1 MSDEE
6 PILLP
11 CWEDEVEAVQRAV
24 IGVMHVLVDIAQDG
38 QETTDDRLMAVDA
51 VLQYAQEAHPYMPDE
66 DEEEEESTDDT
77 PAPPHRSQW
86 PFSLRQGLGLRRP
99 REDCDPE
106 DD

>member
-11 CWEDEVEAVQRAV
+11 NWEDETEAVQRAV
-24 IGVMHVLVDIAQDG
+24 IGVMHVLVDIAQDE
-38 QETTDDRLMAVDA
+38 QETTDDRLTAVDA

-66 DEEEEESTDDT
+66 EEDLTDDS

-86 PFSLRQGLGLRRP
+86 PFSLRQGRGMRRP
-99 REDCDPE
+99 REDCDSE
-106 DD
+106 DS